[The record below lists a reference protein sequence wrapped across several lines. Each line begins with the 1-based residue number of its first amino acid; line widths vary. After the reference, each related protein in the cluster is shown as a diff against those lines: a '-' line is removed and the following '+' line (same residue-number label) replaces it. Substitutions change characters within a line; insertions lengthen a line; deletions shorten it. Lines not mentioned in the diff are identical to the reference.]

1 MDQPAHDLRPFQA
14 TPVQSTER
22 RAISIGVV
30 AAIHVVAIYA
40 LATGLASQLVQKGLE
55 EIKAEVVQ
63 EKPPDVPKTPPP
75 PPPELQKPP
84 PPFVPPP
91 DINLQTEAP
100 AQSITQVTTT
110 ITPPPPVAPPKVA
123 AQPPPVTAPASIGK
137 AHECGSRYS
146 PPLATRLNH
155 EGVTTIGFT
164 IQADGTV
171 TNVHV
176 TESSGHDELDQAAIP
191 CASNWHY
198 KPAMQNGQPVSVPWT
213 TKVVWKLTGQ

>member
-1 MDQPAHDLRPFQA
+1 MDQPAHDLRPFQSSA
-14 TPVQSTER
+14 VQSTEK

-63 EKPPDVPKTPPP
+63 EKPPDVPKPPPP

-100 AQSITQVTTT
+100 TQTITQVTPTT
-110 ITPPPPVAPPKVA
+110 HPPPPPVVK
-123 AQPPPVTAPASIGK
+123 
-137 AHECGSRYS
+137 
-146 PPLATRLNH
+146 
-155 EGVTTIGFT
+155 
-164 IQADGTV
+164 
-171 TNVHV
+171 
-176 TESSGHDELDQAAIP
+176 
-191 CASNWHY
+191 
-198 KPAMQNGQPVSVPWT
+198 
-213 TKVVWKLTGQ
+213 